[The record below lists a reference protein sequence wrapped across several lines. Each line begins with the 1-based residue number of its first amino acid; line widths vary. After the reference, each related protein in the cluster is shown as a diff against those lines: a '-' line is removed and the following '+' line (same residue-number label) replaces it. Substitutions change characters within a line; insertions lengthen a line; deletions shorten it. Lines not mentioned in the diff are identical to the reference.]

1 MINHFAIRDFA
12 ADIAEKNY
20 VLAARRYYNWAYMFR
35 LEFNAILRE
44 NGVYDKVI
52 NLMWEICDPT
62 YADQP

>member
-20 VLAARRYYNWAYMFR
+20 VLAARRYYNWAYMFQ

-44 NGVYDKVI
+44 HGVYDKVI
-52 NLMWEICDPT
+52 NLMWEICDPA

>member
-35 LEFNAILRE
+35 PEFDEILRA

-52 NLMWEICDPT
+52 NLMWEICDPS